1 MAYSEVIQS
10 IFYLIFVLTT
20 IWLELGING
29 IIFASILSTIISFLV
44 DYINSRKF
52 SSFKIFGGFDLDNIF
67 LTSAII
73 FTATN
78 IMWLII
84 SKIDIVMLSV
94 LATDEEVGNFELQIE
109 LYFIV

>member
-1 MAYSEVIQS
+1 MGYDETVVNLIRCYSVILFLDSLRTYIRIVFKAFEEFKYVAYSEVIQS

-52 SSFKIFGGFDLDNIF
+52 S
-67 LTSAII
+67 
-73 FTATN
+73 
-78 IMWLII
+78 
-84 SKIDIVMLSV
+84 V
-94 LATDEEVGNFELQIE
+94 
-109 LYFIV
+109 